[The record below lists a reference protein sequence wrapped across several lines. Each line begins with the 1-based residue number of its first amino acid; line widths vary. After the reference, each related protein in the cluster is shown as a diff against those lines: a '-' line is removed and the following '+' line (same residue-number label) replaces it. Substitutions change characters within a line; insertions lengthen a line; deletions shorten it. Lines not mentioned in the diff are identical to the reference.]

1 MEATDWPDKVGNET
15 DFGTFAGHFYD
26 PDTGKNWMGQTSP
39 TARTR
44 AETYYEN
51 AVIMYQA
58 GDINRAMDY
67 LGKGTHYVSD
77 LNEPHHASNLTA
89 VNSNHSAFE
98 KYVDKNRTS
107 YTISGNSF
115 SSQIYNDAV
124 SLSVG
129 DLMYSAAKHAK
140 GLVDMAQNESTLQD
154 TTLYV
159 NGRKI
164 VIKEQGDKIKVK
176 LYESASGGDT
186 ITNAQIFEGVY
197 LNGQSTESRTVLSAL
212 PFSKKNNKRNRFE
225 PHAGGFYIGYT
236 RLSNDFLS
244 FNPSNG
250 ADLNTSHSW
259 EIGGNLFTGSHAF
272 APTYNWGITIG
283 LGWGYRSMRLD
294 GNDAFREIDGVTE
307 IYSGMEAEE
316 PIEYSKSRLR
326 YFYFRIP
333 LSIEWQTRLNGKG
346 PLFFAVGPEA
356 EIRHGFRSKA
366 KVNGSKKTIDKGLN
380 GRPLGINLLAQAGYA
395 DLGVYMRYST
405 YGLFE
410 KNKGPELYPF
420 SFGVCWY
427 W

>member
-1 MEATDWPDKVGNET
+1 MKKLLLLWLMIAP
-15 DFGTFAGHFYD
+15 
-26 PDTGKNWMGQTSP
+26 M
-39 TARTR
+39 
-44 AETYYEN
+44 
-51 AVIMYQA
+51 
-58 GDINRAMDY
+58 
-67 LGKGTHYVSD
+67 
-77 LNEPHHASNLTA
+77 
-89 VNSNHSAFE
+89 
-98 KYVDKNRTS
+98 
-107 YTISGNSF
+107 SG
-115 SSQIYNDAV
+115 
-124 SLSVG
+124 
-129 DLMYSAAKHAK
+129 
-140 GLVDMAQNESTLQD
+140 MAQNESTPQD

-294 GNDAFREIDGVTE
+294 GNYAFREIDGVTE

-316 PIEYSKSRLR
+316 PTEYSKSRLR

-366 KVNGSKKTIDKGLN
+366 KVNGSKKTIEDRKS
-380 GRPLGINLLAQAGYA
+380 
-395 DLGVYMRYST
+395 V
-405 YGLFE
+405 
-410 KNKGPELYPF
+410 
-420 SFGVCWY
+420 V
-427 W
+427 

>member
-1 MEATDWPDKVGNET
+1 MKKLLLLWLMIAP
-15 DFGTFAGHFYD
+15 
-26 PDTGKNWMGQTSP
+26 M
-39 TARTR
+39 
-44 AETYYEN
+44 
-51 AVIMYQA
+51 
-58 GDINRAMDY
+58 
-67 LGKGTHYVSD
+67 
-77 LNEPHHASNLTA
+77 
-89 VNSNHSAFE
+89 
-98 KYVDKNRTS
+98 
-107 YTISGNSF
+107 SG
-115 SSQIYNDAV
+115 
-124 SLSVG
+124 
-129 DLMYSAAKHAK
+129 
-140 GLVDMAQNESTLQD
+140 MAQNESTPQD

-294 GNDAFREIDGVTE
+294 GNDVFREIDGVTE

-316 PIEYSKSRLR
+316 PTEYSKSRLR

-333 LSIEWQTRLNGKG
+333 LSIEWQTRLNG
-346 PLFFAVGPEA
+346 
-356 EIRHGFRSKA
+356 I
-366 KVNGSKKTIDKGLN
+366 
-380 GRPLGINLLAQAGYA
+380 
-395 DLGVYMRYST
+395 
-405 YGLFE
+405 FE

>member
-1 MEATDWPDKVGNET
+1 MKKLLLLWLMIAP
-15 DFGTFAGHFYD
+15 
-26 PDTGKNWMGQTSP
+26 M
-39 TARTR
+39 
-44 AETYYEN
+44 
-51 AVIMYQA
+51 
-58 GDINRAMDY
+58 
-67 LGKGTHYVSD
+67 
-77 LNEPHHASNLTA
+77 
-89 VNSNHSAFE
+89 
-98 KYVDKNRTS
+98 
-107 YTISGNSF
+107 SG
-115 SSQIYNDAV
+115 
-124 SLSVG
+124 
-129 DLMYSAAKHAK
+129 
-140 GLVDMAQNESTLQD
+140 MAQNESTPQD

-326 YFYFRIP
+326 YFYCRIP